1 MDEKMADKLVQLAS
15 TLSQVGSGPGL
26 QLLLLLLGSFVRKCV
41 CPVHGHVCE
50 SGESFGSLCVGGNV
64 LKIY

>member
-1 MDEKMADKLVQLAS
+1 MADKLVQLAS

-26 QLLLLLLGSFVRKCV
+26 QLLLLGSFVRKCV

-50 SGESFGSLCVGGNV
+50 SGKVSAHCVWAEMC
-64 LKIY
+64 